1 MGLNPKDTG
10 LMCPKCGQQGTL
22 TLNGSSRGK
31 PAFHCQSCHK
41 QTLSSHNLPKRPC
54 FSDFVCPHC
63 QLRGTMFFNEVRED
77 GRKTFRCKS
86 CKKVVLSSYKLLPP
100 KIYADFTC
108 PKCLT
113 PGQIIGS
120 GKNKK
125 GIQQFKCTNCQ
136 KRTSASCSLYE
147 RRKYRDFV
155 CPKCG
160 EPGSM
165 VTAGGITGRDK
176 SKKKIF
182 RCKKCQQITMESC
195 TLHKSV
201 NLLTPFS
208 PKSIKPFN
216 FDDDTWDTR
225 GMIELDDSP
234 KSYGLNFAQVKID
247 FLKLLSKRYVLHC
260 LRTGVSVG
268 KLQYF
273 LRVVSIFSDYLEM
286 NYNITSIEEITRKII
301 LGFMGQISLNLS
313 SETIRHHLSSLRG
326 FFDTGNLLGWF
337 NVSEHLIRTEDY
349 PKAKRGTP
357 HDIPTIVLNQI
368 EENLHKLPDSIAR
381 MWLVGF
387 FCAMRISEL
396 QLCKQDCL
404 KQDSRG
410 QWFIEFWRKKN
421 KDTHR
426 LPITLERAKIIQEQ
440 QEYIQQTFGDS
451 FDYLFCDFYKAFK
464 TADTLKV
471 YNQPM
476 PKPVRSIV
484 LSESINTLI
493 KAEDIRDENGK
504 LWKFV
509 NQQLRDTSL
518 TYLFETGH
526 EMAVISK
533 WAGHRHLR
541 TTQKYV
547 RVKDKTVREETF
559 KIQAKMVNFRGEP
572 VEMKALPNTLQ
583 ENPKVHTL
591 AYDDHIN
598 TPIYGY
604 CGLPLDQDCPHWKA
618 CYTCPSF
625 VARREQL
632 PDYIRVRDLLR
643 EKQARAEQKGQTAM
657 VDQFK
662 QQADSLEAII
672 VSFEEKS
679 A

>member
-1 MGLNPKDTG
+1 MKIDVKDSG
-10 LMCPKCGQQGTL
+10 LMCPRCGQL
-22 TLNGSSRGK
+22 NSLYLNGYSKGK
-31 PAFHCQSCHK
+31 QAYRCNNCSK
-41 QTLSSHNLPKRPC
+41 ITLSSYNLPKESRYK
-54 FSDFVCPHC
+54 DFV
-63 QLRGTMFFNEVRED
+63 
-77 GRKTFRCKS
+77 
-86 CKKVVLSSYKLLPP
+86 
-100 KIYADFTC
+100 C

-113 PGQIIGS
+113 RGQMINVGKS
-120 GKNKK
+120 GA
-125 GIQQFKCTNCQ
+125 GMQQFYCKNCQ
-136 KRTSASCSLYE
+136 KKTTASCSLYE

-160 EPGSM
+160 ELGSM
-165 VTAGGITGRDK
+165 VTIGVFTERDK
-176 SKKKIF
+176 SKKKGF
-182 RCKKCQQITMESC
+182 RCKQCNQITVESC

-201 NLLTPFS
+201 NLLRRLS
-208 PKSIKPFN
+208 PKSTKPFN
-216 FDDDTWDTR
+216 FDDDTWDTWAL
-225 GMIELDDSP
+225 IELDDSP
-234 KSYGLNFAQVKID
+234 KSYGLNFSPVKID

-260 LRTGVSVG
+260 LKTGVSVG

-286 NYNITSIEEITRKII
+286 NYNIISIEEITREII
-301 LGFMGQISLNLS
+301 LGFMAQISPNLS

-349 PKAKRGTP
+349 PKAKRGNP
-357 HDIPTIVLNQI
+357 HDIPTFVLNQI

-396 QLCKQDCL
+396 QLCKLDCL

-426 LPITLERAKIIQEQ
+426 LPITRERAKIIQEQ
-440 QEYIQQTFGDS
+440 QEYIKQTFGDS
-451 FDYLFCDFYKAFK
+451 FDYLFCHFYKAFN
-464 TADTLKV
+464 TADPLKV

-484 LSESINTLI
+484 LSESINALI
-493 KAEDIRDENGK
+493 KAEDIRDENGL

-509 NQQLRDTSL
+509 NHQLRDTSL

-572 VEMKALPNTLQ
+572 VEMKALPKTLQ
-583 ENPKVHTL
+583 ENPQAHTL

-604 CGLPLDQDCPHWKA
+604 CGLSLDQDCPHWKA

-643 EKQARAEQKGQTAM
+643 EKQARAAQKGQTAM

-672 VSFEEKS
+672 TSFEEKS